1 MEGLENNTNTVP
13 ENNDNNAAPVNDDAQ
28 TVTEPVENKTDEKMF
43 TQDEVNSIIDK
54 RLARERA
61 KFDEQLKTKVSEAER
76 LAKLTEEERRHEEL
90 KIQQEQIEQQ
100 RKEFEDMKREFERTQ
115 LLNETQRQLGEK
127 NLPIDVAEM
136 LLGKDADST
145 KANIDKFESKW
156 LESLQKA
163 VEDKLNNSSVS
174 PRTPVRDNMGQKHKD
189 TSKMSLEEFIEY
201 KKNN

>member
-1 MEGLENNTNTVP
+1 MEGLENNTSTVP
-13 ENNDNNAAPVNDDAQ
+13 ENNDNNAAPEVNDDKKPA
-28 TVTEPVENKTDEKMF
+28 EPTF
-43 TQDEVNSIIDK
+43 TQEQVDDIINK

-100 RKEFEDMKREFERTQ
+100 RKEFEDMKREFERTR

>member
-1 MEGLENNTNTVP
+1 MEGLENNTSTVP
-13 ENNDNNAAPVNDDAQ
+13 ENNDNNAAPEVNDDKKPA
-28 TVTEPVENKTDEKMF
+28 EPTF
-43 TQDEVNSIIDK
+43 TQEQVDDIINK

>member
-13 ENNDNNAAPVNDDAQ
+13 ENNDNNAAPEVNDDKKPA
-28 TVTEPVENKTDEKMF
+28 EPTF
-43 TQDEVNSIIDK
+43 TQEQVDDIINK

>member
-1 MEGLENNTNTVP
+1 MEGLENNTNLVQD
-13 ENNDNNAAPVNDDAQ
+13 NNDTNAAPEVNDDKKPA
-28 TVTEPVENKTDEKMF
+28 EPTF
-43 TQDEVNSIIDK
+43 TQEQVDEIINK

-61 KFDEQLKTKVSEAER
+61 KFDEQLKNKVSEAER

-90 KIQQEQIEQQ
+90 KIQQEQFEQQ
-100 RKEFEDMKREFERTQ
+100 RKEFEDMKREFERTR
-115 LLNETQRQLGEK
+115 LLNETQKQLGEK

-145 KANIDKFESKW
+145 KANIDKFEAKW

-174 PRTPVRDNMGQKHKD
+174 PRTPVRDNMGQKHKNTKD
-189 TSKMSLEEFIEY
+189 MSLEEFINY
-201 KKNN
+201 KKNNQ

>member
-1 MEGLENNTNTVP
+1 MEGLENNTSTVP
-13 ENNDNNAAPVNDDAQ
+13 ENNDNNAAPEVNDDNKPA
-28 TVTEPVENKTDEKMF
+28 EPTF
-43 TQDEVNSIIDK
+43 TQEQVDEIINK

-100 RKEFEDMKREFERTQ
+100 KKEFEDMKREFERTQ

>member
-1 MEGLENNTNTVP
+1 MEGLENKQAT
-13 ENNDNNAAPVNDDAQ
+13 EPVNDDAQ
-28 TVTEPVENKTDEKMF
+28 TVTESVENKTDEKMF

-115 LLNETQRQLGEK
+115 LLNETQKQLGEK

-136 LLGKDADST
+136 LLGADADST
-145 KANIDKFESKW
+145 KANIDKFETKW

-174 PRTPVRDNMGQKHKD
+174 PRTPVRDNMGQKHKNTKD
-189 TSKMSLEEFIEY
+189 MSLEEFINY
-201 KKNN
+201 KKNNQ

>member
-13 ENNDNNAAPVNDDAQ
+13 ENNDNNAAPVNDKPA
-28 TVTEPVENKTDEKMF
+28 EPTF
-43 TQDEVNSIIDK
+43 TQEQVDDIINK

>member
-1 MEGLENNTNTVP
+1 MEGLENNTNLEP
-13 ENNDNNAAPVNDDAQ
+13 EKNDTNASEVNDDKKPA
-28 TVTEPVENKTDEKMF
+28 EPTF
-43 TQDEVNSIIDK
+43 TQEQVDEIINK

-90 KIQQEQIEQQ
+90 KIQQEQFEQQ

-115 LLNETQRQLGEK
+115 LLNETQRQLNEK

-136 LLGKDADST
+136 LLGADADST
-145 KANIDKFESKW
+145 KANIDKFEAKW

-174 PRTPVRDNMGQKHKD
+174 PRTPVRDNMGQKHKNTKD
-189 TSKMSLEEFIEY
+189 MSLEEFINY
-201 KKNN
+201 KKNNQ

>member
-1 MEGLENNTNTVP
+1 MEGLENHTNLVQD
-13 ENNDNNAAPVNDDAQ
+13 NNDTNASEVNDDKKPA
-28 TVTEPVENKTDEKMF
+28 EPTF
-43 TQDEVNSIIDK
+43 TQEQVDEIINK

-61 KFDEQLKTKVSEAER
+61 KFDEQLKNKVSEAER

-100 RKEFEDMKREFERTQ
+100 RKEFEDMKREFERAQ
-115 LLNETQRQLGEK
+115 LLNETQKQLGEK

-145 KANIDKFESKW
+145 KANIDKFEAKW

-174 PRTPVRDNMGQKHKD
+174 PRTPVRDNMVQKHKNTKD
-189 TSKMSLEEFIEY
+189 MSLEEFINY
-201 KKNN
+201 KKNNQ

>member
-1 MEGLENNTNTVP
+1 MEGLENNTNLVQD
-13 ENNDNNAAPVNDDAQ
+13 NNDTNASEVNDDKKPA
-28 TVTEPVENKTDEKMF
+28 EPTF
-43 TQDEVNSIIDK
+43 TQEQVDEIINK

-61 KFDEQLKTKVSEAER
+61 KFDEQLKNKVSEAER

-100 RKEFEDMKREFERTQ
+100 RKEFEDMKREFERAQ
-115 LLNETQRQLGEK
+115 LLNETQKQLGEK

-145 KANIDKFESKW
+145 KANIDKFEAKW

-174 PRTPVRDNMGQKHKD
+174 PRTPVRDNAGKKHKNVKD
-189 TSKMSLEEFIEY
+189 MSLSEYAKYREEHGD
-201 KKNN
+201 K